1 MNRLLHIIA
10 SPRGDASRTLS
21 LSKVF
26 LEKYAR
32 SCPHGILDELD
43 LFREALP
50 DIAGDGV
57 NGKYMLMG
65 GRSLSADLKPAW
77 KLIEQQINRFVA
89 ADGILLSV
97 PMWNFGT
104 PYKLKQYFD
113 VICQPRYLFRYTD
126 IGPVGMCRGKKAFLL
141 STRGGDYSETSP
153 AKSMDFLTPY
163 LKHILGFIGIT
174 DLTVITAEPMDAGEE
189 IQRQKL
195 QAAIK
200 RIEELPL

>member
-10 SPRGDASRTLS
+10 SPRGEASRTLA
-21 LSKVF
+21 LARVF

-32 SCPHGILDELD
+32 SCPHGIVDELD
-43 LFREALP
+43 LYREALP
-50 DIAGDGV
+50 ELAGEGV
-57 NGKYMLMG
+57 GGKYLLMA
-65 GRSLSADLKPAW
+65 GRSIPPEMKPVW
-77 KLIEQQINRFVA
+77 KTIENQVNRFVA

-97 PMWNFGT
+97 PMWNFGI

-141 STRGGDYSETSP
+141 STRGNDYSESSP
-153 AKSMDFLTPY
+153 LKSVDFVTPY
-163 LKHILGFIGIT
+163 IKHLLGFIGIA
-174 DLTVITAEPMDAGEE
+174 DVTVITAEPMDTGEE
-189 IQRQKL
+189 GQRQKL

>member
-65 GRSLSADLKPAW
+65 GR
-77 KLIEQQINRFVA
+77 
-89 ADGILLSV
+89 
-97 PMWNFGT
+97 
-104 PYKLKQYFD
+104 
-113 VICQPRYLFRYTD
+113 
-126 IGPVGMCRGKKAFLL
+126 
-141 STRGGDYSETSP
+141 
-153 AKSMDFLTPY
+153 
-163 LKHILGFIGIT
+163 
-174 DLTVITAEPMDAGEE
+174 
-189 IQRQKL
+189 
-195 QAAIK
+195 
-200 RIEELPL
+200 

>member
-10 SPRGDASRTLS
+10 SPRGEASRTLA
-21 LSKVF
+21 LSRVF

-32 SCPHGILDELD
+32 SCPHGIVDELD
-43 LFREALP
+43 LYREALP
-50 DIAGDGV
+50 ELAGEGV
-57 NGKYMLMG
+57 GGKYLLMA
-65 GRSLSADLKPAW
+65 GRSIPPEMKPVW
-77 KLIEQQINRFVA
+77 KSIESHVNRFVA

-97 PMWNFGT
+97 PMWNFGI
-104 PYKLKQYFD
+104 PYKLKHYFD

-141 STRGGDYSETSP
+141 STRGNDYSESSP
-153 AKSMDFLTPY
+153 LKSADFVTPY
-163 LKHILGFIGIT
+163 LKHLLGFIGIA
-174 DLTVITAEPMDAGEE
+174 DVTVITAEPMDTGEE
-189 IQRQKL
+189 GQRQKL